1 MRGDLT
7 VAYRPIKPLELRFN
21 VLNVADTTYYDA
33 LHPGHVDSG
42 RGPHLPPHRHLEVLD
57 PRHAPPRPQGPD
69 RDAGGARRALLD
81 DAKWVDGRM
90 TAGHLSAKAKH
101 NLQVAEGTPEAREMG
116 EVIVTALERNPLF
129 MSAALPLRVFP
140 PLFNRYE
147 PGMAFGAHVDNA
159 IRQVAGSPLR
169 VRTDLSAT
177 LFLTPPEEYDGGELV
192 VDDTYGAHS
201 VKLPAGDMILYPA
214 TSLHRVIPVT
224 RGARLA
230 SIFWVQSMVR
240 DDGERSL
247 LFDLD
252 MAISQ
257 VSEATPDNPGVV
269 ALTSCYHNLLRRWAD
284 A

>member
-1 MRGDLT
+1 MLLHIPKVLT
-7 VAYRPIKPLELRFN
+7 EAQVA
-21 VLNVADTTYYDA
+21 
-33 LHPGHVDSG
+33 HC
-42 RGPHLPPHRHLEVLD
+42 
-57 PRHAPPRPQGPD
+57 
-69 RDAGGARRALLD
+69 RAIME
-81 DAKWVDGRM
+81 DAKWVDGRE
-90 TAGHLSAKAKH
+90 TSGHLAARVKH
-101 NLQVAEGTPEAREMG
+101 NRQVDEATPEAREMG
-116 EVIVTALERNPLF
+116 NIIVTALERTPLF
-129 MSAALPLRVFP
+129 MAASLPLRVFP

-147 PGMAFGAHVDNA
+147 PGMAFGPHVDNA
-159 IRQVAGSPLR
+159 IRELTSSPLR

-177 LFLTPPEEYDGGELV
+177 LFLSAPEEYDGGELV

-214 TSLHRVIPVT
+214 TSLHRVLPVT

-257 VSEATPDNPGVV
+257 VSETTPDNPGIV